1 MWLNKVTINDSDT
14 GIATKDS
21 SITKLTDAYL
31 KNLKTCV
38 SAYNKKQ
45 EFSGG
50 VLEIENINCQNYTK
64 KINQDINSQITIE
77 NDI

>member
-1 MWLNKVTINDSDT
+1 M
-14 GIATKDS
+14 
-21 SITKLTDAYL
+21 
-31 KNLKTCV
+31 